1 MKNAGLAGKGGWENV
16 VRTEFM
22 TTSLQRAKLPKCFFL
37 RSASFRQ
44 ANKNGPKQIVAQR
57 AGLVLRPS
65 LAPLDPRPFFPILN
79 SQSKPE
85 SHLEMCRVQKIKK
98 KEQCYKKSRNIFFHL
113 LRFKFS
119 CAASVGNYQGLNYIY
134 VCI

>member
-57 AGLVLRPS
+57 AGLVLRP
-65 LAPLDPRPFFPILN
+65 FFPVLN

-98 KEQCYKKSRNIFFHL
+98 KEQC
-113 LRFKFS
+113 
-119 CAASVGNYQGLNYIY
+119 
-134 VCI
+134 